1 MRMVTAESK
10 SRKSRLIRCTLARM
24 ATGPRAVKTAL
35 LPEGRKV
42 RRLPLGIGRGLRVG
56 LDLQQSLRLYMGL
69 YECELNSYLRRL
81 CHGPSFDV
89 GGQYGY
95 DAAILARLGGERVVT
110 FECEPDCWPIIEQ
123 TIAANPQLDI
133 TLERTAAGRD
143 APLDSFAERHGYP
156 RFMKIDVDG
165 MEVEVLESAAEILSR
180 RPALIIE
187 THSLEL
193 EQGCEE
199 ILRGHGYDVEVVN
212 ARRWLPD
219 YRPTPHNRW
228 LVGS

>member
-1 MRMVTAESK
+1 MRVARGESLK
-10 SRKSRLIRCTLARM
+10 SERIRCTLAKM
-24 ATGPRAVKTAL
+24 LTGPRAVKTAL

-56 LDLQQSLRLYMGL
+56 LDLQQSLRLYLGL
-69 YECELNSYLRRL
+69 YEIELNPYLRRL
-81 CHGPSFDV
+81 CQGPAFDV

-95 DAAILARLGGERVVT
+95 DAAILARLSGERVVS
-110 FECEPDCWPIIEQ
+110 FECEPACWPIIEQ
-123 TIAANPQLDI
+123 TIASNPQLDI
-133 TLERTAAGRD
+133 ALERAAVGGD
-143 APLDSFAERHGYP
+143 APLDEFAERHGYP
-156 RFMKIDVDG
+156 RFVKIDVDG
-165 MEVEVLESAAEILSR
+165 GEVDVLESAPTVLGR
-180 RPALIIE
+180 RPGLIIE

-199 ILRGHGYDVEVVN
+199 ILRGHGYDVEIVN

-228 LVGS
+228 IVAS